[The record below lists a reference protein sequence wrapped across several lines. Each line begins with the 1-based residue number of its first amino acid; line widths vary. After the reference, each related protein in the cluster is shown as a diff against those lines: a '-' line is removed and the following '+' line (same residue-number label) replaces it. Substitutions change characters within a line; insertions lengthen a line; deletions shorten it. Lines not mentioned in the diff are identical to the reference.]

1 MRTPGSRKG
10 VRAALPLALLAF
22 AASAFDVRAAAIS
35 LEPLQRDGYG
45 VVALKRP
52 QPNVLT
58 VEATVNGR
66 KARLIV
72 DTGWSGDGITLDS
85 SFASV
90 FKTPSESIKDFGRSA
105 SGAELTGVTKN
116 HAETVTLGNVSMK
129 QVPVYCLSLAAL
141 RHDSMRRR
149 VGGDGFISA
158 GFLRTCSGIIDLH
171 NLRLYLRPP
180 GTGRRAEIGAAMH
193 GAGLSAAPFTM
204 GPSHAVLVD
213 VEINGASGKMI
224 IDTGAALAGV
234 DERMGRQMKT
244 GAYNSRTGT
253 IDAAGKIS
261 RSKWA
266 KIQSFKIGGISAR
279 APDLRIEHYAFYG
292 STGGK
297 VVGLLGMDILGSN
310 GAVIDF
316 GAQKLY
322 FYGR

>member
-1 MRTPGSRKG
+1 M
-10 VRAALPLALLAF
+10 RAAIPLLAF
-22 AASAFDVRAAAIS
+22 AAAALDVRAAAIS

-45 VVALKRP
+45 VVPLKRP

-90 FKTPSESIKDFGRSA
+90 LKAPSEPIKDFGRSA
-105 SGAELTGVTKN
+105 SGAELTGARKS
-116 HAETVTLGNVSMK
+116 HAEVVTLGNVSMK
-129 QVPVYCLSLAAL
+129 QVPVYCLPLAAL
-141 RHDSMRRR
+141 RHDAMRRS

-171 NLRLYLRPP
+171 NLQLYLRPP
-180 GTGRRAEIGAAMH
+180 GTGRRAEIGAAMQ
-193 GAGLSAAPFTM
+193 GAGLSAVPFTM
-204 GPSHAVLVD
+204 GSSHDALVE
-213 VEINGASGKMI
+213 VEINGATGKMI
-224 IDTGAALAGV
+224 IDTGAALASV
-234 DERMGRQMKT
+234 DERMTRQMKT
-244 GAYNSRTGT
+244 AAYNSNTGT

-266 KIQSFKIGGISAR
+266 KIQSFKIGGVPTR
-279 APDLRIEHYAFYG
+279 APDLRIDRFGFYTA
-292 STGGK
+292 TGGK
-297 VVGLLGMDILGSN
+297 VIGVVGMDILGPN
-310 GAVIDF
+310 GAIIDF

-322 FYGR
+322 FYSR